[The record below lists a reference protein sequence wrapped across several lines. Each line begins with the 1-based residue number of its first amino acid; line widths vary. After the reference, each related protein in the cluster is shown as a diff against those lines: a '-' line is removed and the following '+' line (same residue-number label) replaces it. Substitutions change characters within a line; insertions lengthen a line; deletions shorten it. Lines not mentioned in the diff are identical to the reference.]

1 MRGPG
6 KIEIQI
12 EGDQCRRCG
21 SLQTEV
27 IERRYRK
34 KVDRVI
40 RRRRCLEC
48 GYKWNTVE
56 IYEDVW
62 RDMVEREKNI
72 HRTAYTRI
80 KRTDKCGY

>member
-1 MRGPG
+1 M
-6 KIEIQI
+6 QI

-27 IERRYRK
+27 MDRRYRK

-40 RRRRCLEC
+40 RRRKCLEC

-56 IYEDVW
+56 VYAEDW
-62 RDMVEREKNI
+62 ERI
-72 HRTAYTRI
+72 SRSRTI
-80 KRTDKCGY
+80 INQNKRKESELRA

>member
-48 GYKWNTVE
+48 GYG
-56 IYEDVW
+56 DV
-62 RDMVEREKNI
+62 
-72 HRTAYTRI
+72 
-80 KRTDKCGY
+80 

>member
-1 MRGPG
+1 MN
-6 KIEIQI
+6 EIDEKQI
-12 EGDQCRRCG
+12 EGDQCRKCG

-27 IERRYRK
+27 IDHRYRK

-62 RDMVEREKNI
+62 RDMVEK
-72 HRTAYTRI
+72 
-80 KRTDKCGY
+80 K